1 MHSLKLEQQL
11 IQHCRKHGIF
21 YVFLIASLTAVYA
34 RVSGFGFQSVDFDSF
49 LNPWYWTMH
58 DMSIHDALATQVGDY
73 NVLYQEL
80 ILILTR
86 IPVLASLTKYKIL
99 SCMFDFGLAAAGAML
114 IKTLGGSQTKALLGY
129 IALLFLPTVVL
140 NSSVWG
146 QADSMFT
153 MFAVFSLCFLFRRQY
168 RAAFIL
174 YGLSFACKLQ
184 AIFLFPF
191 FVFMCVKDE
200 RSFLNFLWIPASVY
214 FVSLPA
220 LLAGR
225 NLLSPI
231 LIYAA
236 QTSEYP
242 SISCRALN
250 LWMLF
255 QNQEGLID
263 GYVPLHKYAIC
274 LTFITLG
281 VGYLLMFRR
290 KSDSSLHDL
299 KYAAWCTWACFLF
312 LPSMH
317 DRYQY
322 LCGILL
328 VMIAVVCSDREYCF
342 YALSCELISLCIY
355 GVNLFA
361 VEMTYDTY
369 VILSLLNTAL
379 FLNYTYSLFISRS
392 I

>member
-1 MHSLKLEQQL
+1 
-11 IQHCRKHGIF
+11 
-21 YVFLIASLTAVYA
+21 
-34 RVSGFGFQSVDFDSF
+34 
-49 LNPWYWTMH
+49 
-58 DMSIHDALATQVGDY
+58 
-73 NVLYQEL
+73 
-80 ILILTR
+80 
-86 IPVLASLTKYKIL
+86 
-99 SCMFDFGLAAAGAML
+99 MFDFGLAVAGGML
-114 IKTLGGSQTKALLGY
+114 IRTLGGSWTKALLGY
-129 IALLFLPTVVL
+129 ITLLFMPTVVL

-153 MFAVFSLCFLFRRQY
+153 MFAVFSLCFLFRKQY

-184 AIFLFPF
+184 AIFLLPF
-191 FVFMCVKDE
+191 FVYMCVKDE
-200 RSFLNFLWIPASVY
+200 RSFLNFLWIPAAVY

-231 LIYAA
+231 LIYAT

-274 LTFITLG
+274 LTFIILG
-281 VGYLLMFRR
+281 VGYLMMFRR
-290 KSDSSLHDL
+290 KSDSSVQHL

-328 VMIAVVCSDREYCF
+328 LLIAVVSSKKEYGF
-342 YALSCELISLCIY
+342 YALLCELISLCIY

-361 VEMTYDTY
+361 VEMTYDVYIMLSMLNVIVFFSFTY
-369 VILSLLNTAL
+369 RL
-379 FLNYTYSLFISRS
+379 FLTQSEM
-392 I
+392 